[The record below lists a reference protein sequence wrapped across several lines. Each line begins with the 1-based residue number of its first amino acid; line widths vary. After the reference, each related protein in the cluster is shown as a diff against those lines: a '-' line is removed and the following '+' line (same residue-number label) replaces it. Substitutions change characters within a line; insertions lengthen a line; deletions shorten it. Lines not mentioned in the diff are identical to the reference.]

1 MSRRFYRTGREVR
14 AGEARKALAGEGGVA
29 DNSVG
34 EAREVRA
41 EETRKVRET
50 GEIFRQSA
58 EAKAEAEENAAVLEI
73 LEKNGAFANFL
84 SEAEEI
90 AEEGGEVV
98 VDETVAELIAGGGEA
113 VYDNTAG
120 KRVEKFTV
128 ESSVGRGTSRR
139 RV

>member
-1 MSRRFYRTGREVR
+1 MR
-14 AGEARKALAGEGGVA
+14 AGGA
-29 DNSVG
+29 
-34 EAREVRA
+34 
-41 EETRKVRET
+41 RET

-98 VDETVAELIAGGGEA
+98 AEETVAELIVDPFVGLAVLEA
-113 VYDNTAG
+113 A
-120 KRVEKFTV
+120 E
-128 ESSVGRGTSRR
+128 RGDEIFVDPSIEAIPGHGTNRR
-139 RV
+139 RGRRRS